1 MDKISDELKL
11 EWLTTTTP
19 TRRRVVINTGYPED
33 SQQLPEYTITPLRR
47 QIHQPSFGNL
57 GKLPPELLCMVFQYL
72 TCDDLETLHGTST
85 GGHIAVLTFPQY
97 HSLLK
102 HFPTILAILKETR
115 LSRSFTISQIYET
128 FKSPL
133 CTTCS
138 QFGGYVFLPSF
149 TRCCMNCAET
159 RSRFLPISRDGART
173 EFGVK
178 GKKTLDGLP
187 QLNNIAGFYSS
198 LRGEIKYYTQRL
210 ALYSRELVKKLGDP
224 HHTPGSAQRSLGHPP
239 RSHSFKAH
247 QRYMALTSLPCFI
260 PESASMEKGVYCAG
274 CDIRAREHAF
284 LCQGSDMTDYRSRP
298 IHNHITD
305 GREVSCGA
313 NGPRNQCPLVTEQHR
328 LHDSRDVL
336 HHLQVCVGAQAL
348 FNVKWTRSQKTIAVV
363 DL

>member
-11 EWLTTTTP
+11 KWLTTTTP
-19 TRRRVVINTGYPED
+19 TRRRAVINTGYPEE
-33 SQQLPEYTITPLRR
+33 SRQVPEYTITPLRR
-47 QIHQPSFGNL
+47 QIDQPSFGNL
-57 GKLPPELLCMVFQYL
+57 GKFPPELLCMVFQHL

-85 GGHIAVLTFPQY
+85 GGRIAVLNFPQY
-97 HSLLK
+97 HNLLK

-115 LSRSFTISQIYET
+115 LSRSFTIAQIYET

-159 RSRFLPISRDGART
+159 RSRFLPISRHGART

-187 QLNNIAGFYSS
+187 QLNNIEGYYSS

-210 ALYSRELVKKLGDP
+210 ALYSRELVKKLRDP
-224 HHTPGSAQRSLGHPP
+224 HHTPAQSSIGHPP

-260 PESASMEKGVYCAG
+260 PKSASMEKGVYCAG

-284 LCQGSDMTDYRSRP
+284 LCPSSDITDHRSKP

-305 GREVSCGA
+305 GREVSCQA
-313 NGPRNQCPLVTEQHR
+313 NGLRRQCLLLSEQHR

-336 HHLQVCVGAQAL
+336 HHLQVCVAAQAL
-348 FNVKWTRSQKTIAVV
+348 LKVKWTRSQKTIAVV
-363 DL
+363 DS